1 MVGFIAPIRGKAES
15 ILNDAAYLRRVMEQ
29 GAAKARAS
37 AEITLRLTKEA
48 IGLNYF

>member
-1 MVGFIAPIRGKAES
+1 MVKFITPIREKAET
-15 ILNDAAYLRRVMEQ
+15 IRNDEPYLRKVMEQ

-37 AEITLRLTKEA
+37 AEITIQLARQA